1 MKTICFF
8 LHYAPTGNVPLY
20 VIHYLQELIQFFDEV
35 WLVSHQN
42 HLKLPESLTRVKLF
56 QVENEG
62 YDFGKFYSCIRTIK
76 LEDYNKIACIN
87 DSNALVRGLAPV
99 FSWAETRDAGFW
111 GLIDSSE
118 KPWFSSHTNN
128 YHLQSHFLVFNQPA
142 IALLPDFFNSIDVV
156 KIMKEKDAKKLRRMV
171 INDWEIGLSQFM
183 ISKGI
188 MADSFI
194 HSDDLQKKYGRNIKN
209 ATFDLY
215 AELITEGYS
224 LLKKKVIIK
233 ETNWKRFLT
242 GRRKLSHIIKQYSLP
257 ERDIEK
263 AIAEIV
269 SNR

>member
-35 WLVSHQN
+35 WLVSHQKN
-42 HLKLPESLTRVKLF
+42 LKLPERLNRVKL
-56 QVENEG
+56 VRVANEG

-76 LEDYNKIACIN
+76 LEDYSKIACIN
-87 DSNALVRGLAPV
+87 DSNVLLSGLAPV
-99 FSWAETRDAGFW
+99 FSWAENQDTGFW

-128 YHLQSHFLVFNQPA
+128 YHIQSHFLVFNQPA
-142 IALLPDFFNSIDVV
+142 IALLPEFFNSID
-156 KIMKEKDAKKLRRMV
+156 IATIIKEKDPKKLRRMV

-183 ISKGI
+183 ITKDIQGE
-188 MADSFI
+188 SFI
-194 HSDDLQKKYGRNIKN
+194 HSNMLQKKYGRKIKN

-215 AELITEGYS
+215 AELITEGYP
-224 LLKKKVIIK
+224 LIKKKVIIK
-233 ETNWKRFLT
+233 ETNWKRVLT
-242 GRRKLSHIIKQYSLP
+242 GRRKLYHIIKQYSLP

-269 SNR
+269 STR